1 MLHGPPRAGAPARVP
16 TPRAKFAP
24 ERDPSPR
31 YKRSYRAAV
40 GLLSVPGRFGVLAFV
55 PFEASL
61 MAVETTGASS
71 PTPPGPALPGEP
83 LERHRSATGKATAAI
98 PVVPTYRAA

>member
-1 MLHGPPRAGAPARVP
+1 VRHGPPRAGAPARVP

-31 YKRSYRAAV
+31 YRRSYRAAV

-55 PFEASL
+55 SFKAYL
-61 MAVETTGASS
+61 TATETNGRV
-71 PTPPGPALPGEP
+71 LPYPSGVVIPNE
-83 LERHRSATGKATAAI
+83 LLQQTA
-98 PVVPTYRAA
+98 